1 MPSARVSARASH
13 QEDRTRGSVQTP
25 PKVRSFVWEL
35 TPTGKA
41 EYIDARSVLLV
52 RMLLKIAR
60 EQAALP
66 SPSPPP
72 HILPLHINCDS
83 LSPELRTTRLNSC
96 LPSSS
101 GLPRHRFPVY
111 TCTSKVPVENSLIS
125 FVLFSLFCFHL
136 EMTWKGNGLLQ
147 QLRWWEKEA
156 NPEKENTHT
165 HTYRLWE
172 SRARS
177 QASPHNHGLPVEDP
191 GQWSVD
197 FGGNFRQN
205 DISQALLELSASK
218 LLCFWLSPA
227 VPECNIL
234 TTGSLEPATSPKEA
248 CVPILHTAVVPRDE
262 WLGNGGRGQS
272 SSESPQMSIK
282 LKRRGRACYAWRRP
296 HSPQTQG
303 RPQSPQGNGG
313 AVTIHSSAVTNEIC
327 RKNNIRSHLF

>member
-13 QEDRTRGSVQTP
+13 QEDRTGGSVQTP
-25 PKVRSFVWEL
+25 PKVRSCVWEL

-41 EYIDARSVLLV
+41 EYIDARSILLV

-60 EQAALP
+60 EEVALP

-72 HILPLHINCDS
+72 HILPLHIHHDS

-165 HTYRLWE
+165 HTHTHT
-172 SRARS
+172 
-177 QASPHNHGLPVEDP
+177 QAV
-191 GQWSVD
+191 
-197 FGGNFRQN
+197 R
-205 DISQALLELSASK
+205 K
-218 LLCFWLSPA
+218 
-227 VPECNIL
+227 
-234 TTGSLEPATSPKEA
+234 
-248 CVPILHTAVVPRDE
+248 
-262 WLGNGGRGQS
+262 QS
-272 SSESPQMSIK
+272 SEPGLS
-282 LKRRGRACYAWRRP
+282 
-296 HSPQTQG
+296 TQ
-303 RPQSPQGNGG
+303 PWAPCGG
-313 AVTIHSSAVTNEIC
+313 SGTVKCGLWGKFYT
-327 RKNNIRSHLF
+327 K